1 MSPVHS
7 ATRMN
12 SSVPRQLEARFAT
25 LKVLIVDDDQYMR
38 KVVRTMLMAIGV
50 KHIFEAVDGAA
61 GLEAIREL
69 MPDIVLLDWEMPML
83 DGPQFVRIVRAPG
96 AFLTPEVPIIM
107 LTGHGDR
114 WRVIEAARVGVHEY
128 LLKPVSTKALLDRI
142 VSVLTK
148 PRPLVHMGDYIG
160 PEPRKL
166 VVVDQPDVDPDSN
179 ANVVLLG

>member
-1 MSPVHS
+1 MPAHIAPRVHS
-7 ATRMN
+7 T
-12 SSVPRQLEARFAT
+12 VPRQLEARLYA

-38 KVVRTMLMAIGV
+38 KVVRAMLTALGV
-50 KHIFEAVDGAA
+50 RQIFEAVDGAA

-69 MPDIVLLDWEMPML
+69 TPDIVLLDWEMPML

-148 PRPLVHMGDYIG
+148 PRPLVQMGDYIG

-166 VVVDQPDVDPDSN
+166 VIVDQPDVDPDGDSN
-179 ANVVLLG
+179 VHVLG